1 MSKSLTAGEQEQKMD
16 AVVRKYAESLWA
28 SDQDGG
34 HTPLDALMAKEEMG
48 TRGSA
53 MTEEEVYRV
62 RCEAYVW
69 LLDFFFADGPN
80 PLCVIRRVL
89 SLVKAIKPELIGD
102 MSCEDVAVLCDD
114 TGRATVSARIK
125 RIYTRFL
132 EGHGAK
138 VTKARFQ
145 KSDDAVRRYRAAQK
159 GNRNRKGTGGKR
171 KDSGKKRG

>member
-16 AVVRKYAESLWA
+16 AIVRRHAESLWA
-28 SDQDGG
+28 SDQQGV
-34 HTPLDALMAKEEMG
+34 HTPLDALLAKEDAAA
-48 TRGSA
+48 GSA

-80 PLCVIRRVL
+80 PLNVIRRVL
-89 SLVKAIKPELIGD
+89 ALVKAIKPELIGD

-114 TGRATVSARIK
+114 EGRATVSARIK

-132 EGHGAK
+132 EGHGAT

-159 GNRNRKGTGGKR
+159 GNRNRRGPRGKR
-171 KDSGKKRG
+171 KNPGKKRG